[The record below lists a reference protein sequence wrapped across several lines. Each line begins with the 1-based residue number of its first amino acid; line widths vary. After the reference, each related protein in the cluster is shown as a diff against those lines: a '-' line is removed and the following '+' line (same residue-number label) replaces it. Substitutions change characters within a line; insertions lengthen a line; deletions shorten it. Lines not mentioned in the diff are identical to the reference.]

1 MTDAPSTPAPEATP
15 AATPPPDT
23 GTETPPADLA
33 AEVAKWQGLA
43 RKHEERA
50 KANAA
55 AAKEL
60 EQVRQASMSD
70 LEKAVAVARTEATT
84 EALRTVGARLVDAEV
99 RVAAAGRNV
108 DVDAL
113 LEGLDRARF
122 VGDDGE
128 PDRKAIAAWVD
139 RIAPKPAEGAPGF
152 PDLGQGNRNGGAMAL
167 NGDPLEASLRHAL
180 GIR

>member
-1 MTDAPSTPAPEATP
+1 MTDAPTPTPDAPAPEPEGT
-15 AATPPPDT
+15 PDT
-23 GTETPPADLA
+23 GVDLA
-33 AEVAKWQGLA
+33 AEVEKWKAQA
-43 RKHEERA
+43 RKHEDRA

-99 RVAAAGRNV
+99 RVAAAGRSV

-113 LEGLDRARF
+113 LEGLDRSRF

-139 RIAPKPAEGAPGF
+139 RIAPPPAEGAGRPPGS
-152 PDLGQGNRNGGAMAL
+152 PDLGQGVRNGGAMAL